1 MNGTTPAPADLLLTG
16 ARIHT
21 VDPALPEAEAMAVRD
36 GRIVWLG
43 ADADAAAW
51 TGPGTRVLDA
61 AGRLVLPGF
70 VDAHNHVRLGSDDA
84 CVQLAGARTLD
95 EIHARVRTWHT
106 AHPDAAW
113 IEAEAFD
120 YSAIPGGRMPTAA
133 DLDPATGD
141 TPALVLSYDVHT
153 AWLNTA
159 ALRALGVDR
168 DHTDLPFGRAVT
180 DPATGEPTG
189 FVKDFAVK
197 GLSRDGHRALRALGV
212 PWASPDRQYG
222 RLARSLDDAIRF
234 GITTVVE
241 PQNSL
246 DDLALF
252 TRARAEG
259 RLRSRIVAALFHP
272 RGTTDADLDAFE
284 AAAGEHADDRFRVGP
299 LKLYIDDVVEPR
311 TAALLEP
318 YAGCAHHRG
327 DTFYPPEE
335 FAGLLARLDAR
346 GFQCF
351 VHATGDRGIR
361 TVLDAVAHARAVN
374 GPRDAR
380 HQVVH
385 VECLDPADTPR
396 FAELGVV
403 ACMQP
408 RHAAPDIAG
417 PGQDWAE
424 NIGPDRW
431 HKAWPLR
438 DLSEAGAVLALSS
451 DWNVAEMDPMVGI
464 HAAVTRRPLAGGE
477 PWTEGQTLTV
487 TEAVEGYTR
496 GSAYA
501 NFLEHERGT
510 LTVGKLADFVVLSRD
525 ILRIA
530 PDEIPGTVA
539 ETVVVGGE
547 VVVGD
552 GGDGGDGG
560 NGGAAVGGEAVAA
573 AAGRPGGA

>member
-1 MNGTTPAPADLLLTG
+1 MSRTTPQQPAGPADLVVRA
-16 ARIHT
+16 ARVHT
-21 VDPALPEAEAMAVRD
+21 VDPALPRAEAFAVRD

-43 ADADAAAW
+43 DDADAAAW
-51 TGPGTRVLDA
+51 TGEGTEVIDA
-61 AGRLVLPGF
+61 GGRLVLPGF
-70 VDAHNHVRLGSDDA
+70 IDAHNHVRLGSDDA
-84 CVQLAGARTLD
+84 CVQLAGVRTLD
-95 EIHARVRTWHT
+95 GIHQAVRDWHT
-106 AHPDAAW
+106 AHPDAEW

-120 YSAIPGGRMPTAA
+120 YSAIPGGRMPRAT

-141 TPALVLSYDVHT
+141 TPAFVLSYDVHT

-159 ALRALGVDR
+159 ALRRLGITAGR
-168 DHTDLPFGRAVT
+168 TSLPFGEAET
-180 DPATGEPTG
+180 DPASGEPTG

-197 GLSRDGHRALRALGV
+197 GLSREGHRALRELGV

-222 RLARSLDDAIRF
+222 RLVRSLDDAIRF

-252 TRARAEG
+252 DRARAEG
-259 RLRSRIVAALFHP
+259 RLRSRLVAALFHP
-272 RGTTDADLDAFE
+272 RGTTDADLDDF
-284 AAAGEHADDRFRVGP
+284 AAAVERYAADGDRIRLGP

-311 TAALLEP
+311 TAALLRP

-327 DTFYPPEE
+327 ETFYPPEE
-335 FAGLLARLDAR
+335 FAGLLAELDAR

-361 TVLDAVAHARAVN
+361 TVLDAVEHARAVN

-385 VECLDPADTPR
+385 VECLDAADVPR

-408 RHAAPDIAG
+408 RHCAPEIAG
-417 PGQDWAE
+417 PGKDWAE
-424 NIGPDRW
+424 NVGPERW
-431 HKAWPLR
+431 RNAWPMRSLH
-438 DLSEAGAVLALSS
+438 EAGATLAFSS

-464 HAAVTRRPLAGGE
+464 YTAVTRRPLAGGE
-477 PWTEGQTLTV
+477 PWQPHETV
-487 TEAVEGYTR
+487 DVATAVHGYTM

-501 NFLEHERGT
+501 NFLEGDRGS
-510 LTVGKLADFVVLSRD
+510 LTVGKQADFVILSRD
-525 ILRIA
+525 ILA
-530 PDEIPGTVA
+530 CEPEEIPGTVV
-539 ETVVVGGE
+539 EL
-547 VVVGD
+547 
-552 GGDGGDGG
+552 
-560 NGGAAVGGEAVAA
+560 AAV
-573 AAGRPGGA
+573 AGRPVHRAD

>member
-1 MNGTTPAPADLLLTG
+1 MPRTTPPADLVLTH

-21 VDPALPEAEAMAVRD
+21 VDPDLPEAEALAVRD

-43 ADADAAAW
+43 AAAEVDAW
-51 TGPGTRVLDA
+51 TGPDTEVVDA
-61 AGRLVLPGF
+61 EGRLVLPGF

-95 EIHARVRTWHT
+95 EIHARIRDWHA

-120 YSAIPGGRMPTAA
+120 YSALGGGRMPTAA
-133 DLDPATGD
+133 DLDPVTGD
-141 TPALVLSYDVHT
+141 TPAIVLSYDVHT

-159 ALRALGVDR
+159 ALRRCGITRDR
-168 DHTDLPFGRAVT
+168 TSVPFGEAVT
-180 DPATGEPTG
+180 HPETGEPTG
-189 FVKDFAVK
+189 FVRDFAVK
-197 GLSRDGHRALRALGV
+197 GLSREGHRALRELGV

-222 RLARSLDDAIRF
+222 RLARSLDDAIGY

-252 TRARAEG
+252 ERARAEG

-272 RGTTDADLDAFE
+272 RGTTDADLDEF
-284 AAAGEHADDRFRVGP
+284 AAAAHRHADDRLRVGP

-318 YAGCAHHRG
+318 YVGCGHHRG
-327 DTFYPPEE
+327 ETFYPPEE
-335 FAGLLARLDAR
+335 FAELLTRLDAR

-361 TVLDAVAHARAVN
+361 TVLHAVEHARTVN

-380 HQVVH
+380 HQIVH

-408 RHAAPDIAG
+408 RHAAPEIAG

-438 DLSEAGAVLALSS
+438 SLHTAGAVLAFSS
-451 DWNVAEMDPMVGI
+451 DWNVAEMDPMIGI
-464 HAAVTRRPLAGGE
+464 YSAVTRRPLGGGE
-477 PWTEGQTLTV
+477 PWTEK
-487 TEAVEGYTR
+487 EAVDVETAVEAYTR

-501 NFLEHERGT
+501 NFLEDERGS

-525 ILRIA
+525 ILRIPA
-530 PDEIPGTVA
+530 EEIPGTVA

-547 VVVGD
+547 IVHRHR
-552 GGDGGDGG
+552 
-560 NGGAAVGGEAVAA
+560 A
-573 AAGRPGGA
+573 

>member
-1 MNGTTPAPADLLLTG
+1 MSPHHPAADLVLRN

-21 VDPALPEAEAMAVRD
+21 VDPALPEAEALAVRD

-43 ADADAAAW
+43 ADDDAAEW
-51 TGPGTRVLDA
+51 ISGRTEVLDA
-61 AGRLVLPGF
+61 RGKLVLPGF
-70 VDAHNHVRLGSDDA
+70 IDAHNHVRLGSDDA

-95 EIHARVRTWHT
+95 EVHHRIRTWRD
-106 AHPDAAW
+106 AHPDAEW
-113 IEAEAFD
+113 IEAEALD
-120 YSAIPGGRMPTAA
+120 YSALPGGRMPRAA
-133 DLDPATGD
+133 DLDPVTGD
-141 TPALVLSYDVHT
+141 TPAFVLSYDVHT

-159 ALRALGVDR
+159 ALRRLGITKDR
-168 DHTDLPFGRAVT
+168 TDLPYGRAET
-180 DPATGEPTG
+180 DPETGEPTG
-189 FVKDFAVK
+189 FLKDFAVR
-197 GLSRDGHRALRALGV
+197 GLSRDGHRALRDLGV
-212 PWASPDRQYG
+212 PWASPDRQYR

-252 TRARAEG
+252 ERARAEG

-272 RGTTDADLDAFE
+272 RGTTGADLVDF
-284 AAAGEHADDRFRVGP
+284 AAAAEKFDDDRLNVGP

-318 YAGCAHHRG
+318 YAGCRHHRG
-327 DTFYPPEE
+327 ETFYPPEE
-335 FAGLLARLDAR
+335 FGELLTELDSL

-361 TVLDAVAHARAVN
+361 TVLDAVARARAAN

-408 RHAAPDIAG
+408 RHAAPEIAG

-424 NIGPDRW
+424 NVGADRW

-438 DLSEAGAVLALSS
+438 SLQEAGAVLAFSS
-451 DWNVAEMDPMVGI
+451 DWNVAEMDPMIGI
-464 HAAVTRRPLAGGE
+464 YTAVTRRPLGGGE
-477 PWTEGQTLTV
+477 PWGPQEMIDVET
-487 TEAVEGYTR
+487 AVHGYTM

-501 NFLEHERGT
+501 NFLENERGS
-510 LTVGKLADFVVLSRD
+510 LTTGKLADFVILSRD
-525 ILRIA
+525 ILRA
-530 PDEIPGTVA
+530 VPEDIPGTVA
-539 ETVVVGGE
+539 ETVVVGGK
-547 VVVGD
+547 VTHS
-552 GGDGGDGG
+552 
-560 NGGAAVGGEAVAA
+560 AA
-573 AAGRPGGA
+573 

>member
-1 MNGTTPAPADLLLTG
+1 MPRTTAPTGPADLVLTG

-21 VDPALPEAEAMAVRD
+21 VDPELPAAQALAVRD
-36 GRIVWLG
+36 GRIAWLG
-43 ADADAAAW
+43 ADADAARW
-51 TGPGTRVLDA
+51 TGPDTTVIDA
-61 AGRLVLPGF
+61 GGRLVLPGF
-70 VDAHNHVRLGSDDA
+70 IDAHNHVRLGSDDA
-84 CVQLAGARTLD
+84 CVQLAGVRTLD
-95 EIHARVRTWHT
+95 AIHHEIRTWHA
-106 AHPDAAW
+106 AHPDAEW

-120 YSAIPGGRMPTAA
+120 YSAIPDGRMPRAT

-141 TPALVLSYDVHT
+141 TPAFVLSYDVHT

-159 ALRALGVDR
+159 ALRRLGIDR
-168 DHTDLPFGRAVT
+168 DHTSLPFGEAET
-180 DPATGEPTG
+180 DPETGEPTG
-189 FVKDFAVK
+189 FIKDFAVK
-197 GLSRDGHRALRALGV
+197 GLSRDGHRALKEVGV
-212 PWASPDRQYG
+212 PWAGADRQYG
-222 RLARSLDDAIRF
+222 RLAKSLDDAIRF

-246 DDLALF
+246 DDLSLF
-252 TRARAEG
+252 ERARAEG

-272 RGTTDADLDAFE
+272 RGTTDADLDDF
-284 AAAGEHADDRFRVGP
+284 AAAAQRFADDRLRVGP

-318 YAGCAHHRG
+318 YAGCGHHRG
-327 DTFYPPEE
+327 ETFYPAAE
-335 FAGLLARLDAR
+335 FGELLVKLDAR

-361 TVLDAVAHARAVN
+361 TVLDAVEAARAAN

-385 VECLDPADTPR
+385 VECLDPADTSR

-408 RHAAPDIAG
+408 RHCAPEIAG

-424 NIGPDRW
+424 NVGPERW
-431 HKAWPLR
+431 HKAWPMRSLH
-438 DLSEAGAVLALSS
+438 SAGAVLAFSS
-451 DWNVAEMDPMVGI
+451 DWNVAEMDPMIGI
-464 HAAVTRRPLAGGE
+464 YTALTRQPLGGGVAWQPEETVSIETAVHA
-477 PWTEGQTLTV
+477 
-487 TEAVEGYTR
+487 YTM

-501 NFLEHERGT
+501 NFLEEERGS

-525 ILRIA
+525 ILRAA
-530 PDEIPGTVA
+530 PEDIPGTVA

-547 VVVGD
+547 IVH
-552 GGDGGDGG
+552 
-560 NGGAAVGGEAVAA
+560 ES
-573 AAGRPGGA
+573 GR

>member
-1 MNGTTPAPADLLLTG
+1 MPRTTPPADLVLTH

-21 VDPALPEAEAMAVRD
+21 VDPDLPEAEALAVRD

-43 ADADAAAW
+43 AAAEADAW
-51 TGPGTRVLDA
+51 TGPDTEVVDA
-61 AGRLVLPGF
+61 EGRLVLPGF

-95 EIHARVRTWHT
+95 EIHARIRDWHA

-120 YSAIPGGRMPTAA
+120 YSALGGGRMPTAA
-133 DLDPATGD
+133 DLDPVTGD
-141 TPALVLSYDVHT
+141 TPAIVLSYDVHT

-159 ALRALGVDR
+159 ALRRCGITRDR
-168 DHTDLPFGRAVT
+168 TSVPFGEAVT
-180 DPATGEPTG
+180 HPETGEPTG
-189 FVKDFAVK
+189 FVRDFAVK
-197 GLSRDGHRALRALGV
+197 GLSREGHRALRELGV

-222 RLARSLDDAIRF
+222 RLARSLDDAIGY

-252 TRARAEG
+252 ERARAEG

-272 RGTTDADLDAFE
+272 RGTTDADLDEF
-284 AAAGEHADDRFRVGP
+284 AAAAHRHADDRLRVGP

-318 YAGCAHHRG
+318 YVGCGHHRG
-327 DTFYPPEE
+327 ETFYPPEE
-335 FAGLLARLDAR
+335 FAELLTRLDAR

-361 TVLDAVAHARAVN
+361 TVLHAVEHARTVN

-380 HQVVH
+380 HQIVH

-408 RHAAPDIAG
+408 RHAAPEIAG

-438 DLSEAGAVLALSS
+438 SLHTAGAVLAFSS
-451 DWNVAEMDPMVGI
+451 DWNVAEMDPMIGI
-464 HAAVTRRPLAGGE
+464 YSAVTRRPLGGGE
-477 PWTEGQTLTV
+477 PWTEK
-487 TEAVEGYTR
+487 EAVDVETAVEAYTM

-501 NFLEHERGT
+501 NFLEDERGS

-525 ILRIA
+525 ILRIPA
-530 PDEIPGTVA
+530 EEIPGTVA

-547 VVVGD
+547 IVHRHR
-552 GGDGGDGG
+552 
-560 NGGAAVGGEAVAA
+560 A
-573 AAGRPGGA
+573 

>member
-1 MNGTTPAPADLLLTG
+1 
-16 ARIHT
+16 
-21 VDPALPEAEAMAVRD
+21 
-36 GRIVWLG
+36 
-43 ADADAAAW
+43 
-51 TGPGTRVLDA
+51 GTRVLDG

-70 VDAHNHVRLGSDDA
+70 VDAHNHVRLGSDSA

-95 EIHARVRTWHT
+95 EIHARIRTWH
-106 AHPDAAW
+106 AANPGAAW

-141 TPALVLSYDVHT
+141 VPAIVFSYDVHT

-159 ALRALGVDR
+159 AMRTLGITR
-168 DHTDLPFGRAVT
+168 DSDELPYGRVHK
-180 DPATGEPTG
+180 DEATGEPTG
-189 FVKDFAVK
+189 FVKDFAVR

-212 PWASPDRQYG
+212 PWASADRQYG

-272 RGTTDADLDAFE
+272 RGTTDADLDDF
-284 AAAGEHADDRFRVGP
+284 AAAAREFADDRLTVGP

-318 YAGCAHHRG
+318 YHGCAHHRG
-327 DTFYPPEE
+327 DTFYPADE
-335 FAGLLARLDAR
+335 FAGLLAKLDAR

-361 TVLDAVAHARAVN
+361 TVLDAVAHARAAN

-385 VECLDPADTPR
+385 VECLDPDDVAR
-396 FAELGVV
+396 FRELGVV

-408 RHAAPDIAG
+408 RHCAPEIAG

-424 NIGPDRW
+424 NVGEGRW
-431 HKAWPLR
+431 HKAWPMRSL
-438 DLSEAGAVLALSS
+438 DEAGAVLAFSS
-451 DWNVAEMDPMVGI
+451 DWNVAEMDPMIGI
-464 HAAVTRRPLAGGE
+464 YPAVTRKPLGGGE
-477 PWTEGQTLTV
+477 AWMPSETV
-487 TEAVEGYTR
+487 DVTTAVHGYTM

-501 NFLEHERGT
+501 NFLEHDRGS
-510 LTVGKLADFVVLSRD
+510 LTVGKAADFVVLSRD
-525 ILRIA
+525 ILAIA
-530 PDEIPGTVA
+530 PEEIPGTVC
-539 ETVVVGGE
+539 EVVAVAGE
-547 VVVGD
+547 VVH
-552 GGDGGDGG
+552 
-560 NGGAAVGGEAVAA
+560 EAV
-573 AAGRPGGA
+573 

>member
-1 MNGTTPAPADLLLTG
+1 MSHSAPADLLLTG

-21 VDPALPEAEAMAVRD
+21 VDPELPEAEALAVRG
-36 GRIVWLG
+36 GRIVWVG
-43 ADADAAAW
+43 PDAEAADWAGPDTERIDA
-51 TGPGTRVLDA
+51 G
-61 AGRLVLPGF
+61 GRLVLPGF
-70 VDAHNHVRLGSDDA
+70 IDAHNHVRLGSDDA
-84 CVQLAGARTLD
+84 CVQLAGVRTLEAILD
-95 EIHARVRTWHT
+95 RIGAWREANPG
-106 AHPDAAW
+106 AEW

-133 DLDPATGD
+133 DLDPVTGD
-141 TPALVLSYDVHT
+141 TPAIVLSYDVHT

-159 ALRALGVDR
+159 AMHRLGVAKDR
-168 DHTDLPFGRAVT
+168 TDLPFGTAAV

-189 FVKDFAVK
+189 FVKDFAIK
-197 GLSRDGHRALRALGV
+197 GLSRDGHRALRDLGV

-222 RLARSLDDAIRF
+222 RLAKSLDDAIGF

-246 DDLALF
+246 DDLELYD
-252 TRARAEG
+252 RARAEG

-272 RGTTDADLDAFE
+272 RGTTEEDLDLFE
-284 AAAGEHADDRFRVGP
+284 AAAKVHAGDRFRVGP

-318 YAGCAHHRG
+318 YTGCGSHRG
-327 DTFYPPEE
+327 ETFYPAEE

-361 TVLDAVAHARAVN
+361 TVLDAVEHARAVN

-385 VECLDPADTPR
+385 VECLDPADVPR
-396 FAELGVV
+396 FAQLGVV

-408 RHAAPDIAG
+408 RHCAPEIAG

-424 NIGPDRW
+424 NVGEDRW
-431 HKAWPLR
+431 HKAWPMRSLA
-438 DLSEAGAVLALSS
+438 EAGAVLAFSS

-464 HAAVTRRPLAGGE
+464 YTALTRRPLDGGD
-477 PWTEGQTLTV
+477 PWQEQETV
-487 TEAVEGYTR
+487 DARTAVYGYTM

-501 NFLEHERGT
+501 NFLEEDRGS
-510 LTVGKLADFVVLSRD
+510 LTVGKAADFVILSRD
-525 ILRIA
+525 ILAVA
-530 PDEIPGTVA
+530 PEQIPGTVA
-539 ETVVVGGE
+539 ETVVVAGE
-547 VVVGD
+547 VVHR
-552 GGDGGDGG
+552 
-560 NGGAAVGGEAVAA
+560 
-573 AAGRPGGA
+573 AG

>member
-1 MNGTTPAPADLLLTG
+1 MSRTPADLVLRG
-16 ARIHT
+16 ARVHT
-21 VDPALPEAEAMAVRD
+21 VDPRLPHAEALAVRD

-43 ADADAAAW
+43 ADAEAAAW
-51 TGPGTRVLDA
+51 TGPGTRVIDA

-84 CVQLAGARTLD
+84 CVQLAGVSTLD
-95 EIHARVRTWHT
+95 GIHARIRAWAE
-106 AHPDAAW
+106 AHPDAEW

-120 YSAIPGGRMPTAA
+120 YSAIPGGRMPHAR
-133 DLDPATGD
+133 DLDPVTGER
-141 TPALVLSYDVHT
+141 PAFVLSYDVHT

-159 ALRALGVDR
+159 ALRRLGVDR
-168 DHTDLPFGRAVT
+168 HRTELPFGDAET
-180 DPATGEPTG
+180 DPVTGEPTG
-189 FVKDFAVK
+189 FVRNFAVK
-197 GLSRDGHRALRALGV
+197 GLSRDGHRALRELGV

-222 RLARSLDDAIRF
+222 RLAKSLDDAIRF

-252 TRARAEG
+252 ERARAEG
-259 RLRSRIVAALFHP
+259 RLRSRLVAALFHP
-272 RGTTDADLDAFE
+272 RGTSDADLDAF
-284 AAAGEHADDRFRVGP
+284 AAAARRFDDDRLRVGP

-318 YAGCAHHRG
+318 YAGCGSHRG
-327 DTFYPPEE
+327 ETFYPPEE
-335 FAGLLARLDAR
+335 FAELLARLDAR

-385 VECLDPADTPR
+385 VECLDPADVPR

-408 RHAAPDIAG
+408 RHCAPEIAG

-424 NIGPDRW
+424 NVGADRW
-431 HKAWPLR
+431 HKAWPMRSLR
-438 DLSEAGAVLALSS
+438 DAGAVLAFSS
-451 DWNVAEMDPMVGI
+451 DWNVAEMDPMVGLYT
-464 HAAVTRRPLAGGE
+464 AVTRRPLDGGRDGE
-477 PWTEGQTLTV
+477 PWRPEETV
-487 TEAVEGYTR
+487 DIETAVHGYTM

-501 NFLEHERGT
+501 NFLQDDLGS

-525 ILRIA
+525 ILRCD
-530 PDEIPGTVA
+530 PRDIPGTVA
-539 ETVVVGGE
+539 ETVVVDGE
-547 VVVGD
+547 VVHTAS
-552 GGDGGDGG
+552 
-560 NGGAAVGGEAVAA
+560 AA
-573 AAGRPGGA
+573 

>member
-1 MNGTTPAPADLLLTG
+1 MNSSTTPADLVVTR
-16 ARIHT
+16 ARVHT
-21 VDPALPEAEAMAVRD
+21 VDPGRPEAEALAVRD

-43 ADADAAAW
+43 ADADAAVW
-51 TGPGTRVLDA
+51 VGPDTRIIDA
-61 AGRLVLPGF
+61 GGRLVLPGF
-70 VDAHNHVRLGSDDA
+70 IDAHNHVRLGSDDA

-95 EIHARVRTWHT
+95 EIHQRIRAWHT
-106 AHPDAAW
+106 DHPDAPW

-133 DLDPATGD
+133 DLDPVTGD

-159 ALRALGVDR
+159 ALSRLGIDR
-168 DHTDLPFGRAVT
+168 DHVDVPFGTAVT
-180 DPATGEPTG
+180 DPETGEPTG
-189 FVKDFAVK
+189 FVTDFAIK
-197 GLSRDGHRALRALGV
+197 GLSRAGHRALRELGV
-212 PWASPDRQYG
+212 PWAAPDRQYG
-222 RLARSLDDAIRF
+222 RLAKSLDDAVGY

-252 TRARAEG
+252 ERARAEG

-272 RGTTDADLDAFE
+272 RGTTEGDLDEF
-284 AAAGEHADDRFRVGP
+284 AAAARKFDDERFRVGP

-318 YAGCAHHRG
+318 YAGCGHHRG

-335 FAGLLARLDAR
+335 FADLLTALDAR

-361 TVLDAVAHARAVN
+361 TVLDAVARARAVN
-374 GPRDAR
+374 GERDAR

-438 DLSEAGAVLALSS
+438 SLHAAGAVLALSS

-464 HAAVTRRPLAGGE
+464 YTAVTRRPLHGGGE
-477 PWTEGQTLTV
+477 PWTPEETIDVAT
-487 TEAVEGYTR
+487 AVEGYTM

-501 NFLEHERGT
+501 NFLDDERGS
-510 LTVGKLADFVVLSRD
+510 LSVGKLADFVVLSRD
-525 ILRIA
+525 ILRVD
-530 PDEIPGTVA
+530 PELIPGTVA

-547 VVVGD
+547 IVHT
-552 GGDGGDGG
+552 
-560 NGGAAVGGEAVAA
+560 AAD
-573 AAGRPGGA
+573 R

>member
-1 MNGTTPAPADLLLTG
+1 MTRTTAPADLVLTG

-21 VDPALPEAEAMAVRD
+21 VDPALPEAQALAVRA

-43 ADADAAAW
+43 PDSGAADW
-51 TGPGTRVLDA
+51 TGPDTEVLDA
-61 AGRLVLPGF
+61 GGRLVLPGF
-70 VDAHNHVRLGSDDA
+70 IDAHNHVRLGSDDA
-84 CVQLAGARTLD
+84 CVQLAGVRTLAG
-95 EIHARVRTWHT
+95 IHERIRTWHA
-106 AHPDAAW
+106 AHPDAEW

-120 YSAIPGGRMPTAA
+120 YSAIPGGRMPGAA
-133 DLDPATGD
+133 DLDPVTGD
-141 TPALVLSYDVHT
+141 TPAFVLSYDVHT
-153 AWLNTA
+153 AWLNSA
-159 ALRALGVDR
+159 ALRRLGISRDR
-168 DHTDLPFGRAVT
+168 TSLPFGEAET
-180 DPATGEPTG
+180 DPVTGEPTG
-189 FVKDFAVK
+189 FIKDFAVK
-197 GLSRDGHRALRALGV
+197 GLSRDGHRALRELGV

-222 RLARSLDDAIRF
+222 RLAKSLDDAIGY

-252 TRARAEG
+252 ERARAEG

-272 RGTTDADLDAFE
+272 RGTTDADLDDF
-284 AAAGEHADDRFRVGP
+284 AAAARRFADDRLRVGP

-318 YAGCAHHRG
+318 YTGCGQHRG
-327 DTFYPPEE
+327 ETFYPAEE
-335 FAGLLARLDAR
+335 FAGLLAKLDAR

-361 TVLDAVAHARAVN
+361 TVLDAVEHARRLG

-385 VECLDPADTPR
+385 VECLDPADVPR

-408 RHAAPDIAG
+408 RHCAPEIAG

-424 NIGPDRW
+424 NVGPDRW
-431 HKAWPLR
+431 HKAWPMRSLH
-438 DLSEAGAVLALSS
+438 DSGAVLAFSS

-464 HAAVTRRPLAGGE
+464 YTAVTRRPLGGGE
-477 PWTEGQTLTV
+477 PWQPEETV
-487 TEAVEGYTR
+487 DVETAVHGYTM

-501 NFLEHERGT
+501 NFLEDERGS

-525 ILRIA
+525 ILRAA
-530 PDEIPGTVA
+530 PEDIPGTVA

-547 VVVGD
+547 VVHR
-552 GGDGGDGG
+552 
-560 NGGAAVGGEAVAA
+560 A
-573 AAGRPGGA
+573 